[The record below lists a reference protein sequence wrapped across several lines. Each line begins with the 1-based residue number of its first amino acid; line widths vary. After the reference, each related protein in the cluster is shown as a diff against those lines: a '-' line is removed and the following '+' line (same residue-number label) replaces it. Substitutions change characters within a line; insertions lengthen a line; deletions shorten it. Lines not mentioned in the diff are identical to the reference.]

1 MVSAMRAIGCVGMIS
16 NGPSRDI
23 DEVREMDFQYLISGV
38 TPGHGNQAVHAINI
52 PVSVAGMDV
61 APGEIIHMD
70 ENGAC
75 KFPANRI
82 DEVLANARA
91 LRTEESDRIS
101 KLRKASSAQELR
113 SIFGGQSYGT
123 EED

>member
-1 MVSAMRAIGCVGMIS
+1 
-16 NGPSRDI
+16 
-23 DEVREMDFQYLISGV
+23 MDFQYLISGV